1 MLKEKKIKKINAKI
15 LMLGMSYKCNI
26 DDLRESGSIKLM
38 NTLFKENICKIHWSD
53 PHINK
58 AIVVNKFNYNKKGID
73 INPKNLKSFDI
84 VLLMTDHD
92 KFDYD
97 MIYKNSK
104 AIIDCR
110 GRYLVDAKVTRA

>member
-1 MLKEKKIKKINAKI
+1 MN
-15 LMLGMSYKCNI
+15 
-26 DDLRESGSIKLM
+26 KL
-38 NTLFKENICKIHWSD
+38 LEENIERIEWTD

-58 AIVVNKFNYNKKGID
+58 ALLINKYNYNKKKIY
-73 INPKNLKSFDI
+73 INSKNLRSFDI

-97 MIYKNSK
+97 LIYKNSK

-110 GRYLVDAKVTRA
+110 GRYEVDNKVTRA